1 MNMAD
6 SIVEKTKAAIKIDAD
21 LARITIAGQEVAYH
35 CDKFATRI
43 IKGLEDILGVEKAS
57 ELLANS
63 AATTTLELNQAL
75 VKLEPDWDKLGVPQR
90 LEKIF
95 EIYKLLGFGAV
106 KAEKMDGSSTKVTS
120 KSSYLAEGYLENMQ
134 RWMWPIREKIFCHDM
149 CGYLQSAWAL
159 ATDKPLGAFAVKE
172 TQCRT
177 TGADQCVFIVEVK

>member
-1 MNMAD
+1 MTD
-6 SIVEKTKAAIKIDAD
+6 SIVEKTKAAIAIDAD
-21 LARITIAGQEVAYH
+21 RARITIAGHEVAYH

-63 AATTTLELNQAL
+63 AAVTTLEMNQAL
-75 VKLEPDWDKLGVPQR
+75 VKLEPDWGSFSVSQR
-90 LEKIF
+90 LEKVF

-106 KAEKMDGSSTKVTS
+106 KAERMDGSSTKVTS

-134 RWMWPIREKIFCHDM
+134 RWMWPVREKIFCHDM

-159 ATDKPLGAFAVKE
+159 VSEKPLDAVAVKE
-172 TQCRT
+172 TQCRA